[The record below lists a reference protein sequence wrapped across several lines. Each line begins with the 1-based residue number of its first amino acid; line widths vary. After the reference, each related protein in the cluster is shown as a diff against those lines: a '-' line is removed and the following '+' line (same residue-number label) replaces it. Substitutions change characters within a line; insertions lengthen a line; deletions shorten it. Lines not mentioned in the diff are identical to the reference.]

1 MRHEGDTCSR
11 RTGDPSVLDY
21 VEVPTPQPKA
31 GEVLVKADTIG
42 VSRPELL
49 VRRGVYPWMPPLPVI
64 PGIEMAGTVAELGAG
79 ASRFAVGQK
88 VYVTAR
94 ELPVRAGCYAEY
106 IAVPERALFALPAD
120 ADLEAA
126 ACLSNYQVAWH
137 LLHTATRGAP
147 GRSVLIGSASGGLG
161 SAAVQLA
168 KLAGMTAIALVG
180 TRGEGAGAQGVWRR
194 SRHRSQPRG
203 CGGSRHEH
211 HEQRRRRSYSRRGRR
226 TDFAKFLPM
235 LGPFGLLVSYGKLV
249 GRIESNVVDALDSGP
264 AYLNSAAVRI
274 FTMHTLDDKPAL
286 RAESMNDLI
295 DEARQ
300 RRDPPADPRPP
311 AAEGRAPRPR
321 DDRGA
326 AGDRQDLAE
335 ALRLSPPRRS
345 PTPSPPGPS
354 VSGRP

>member
-1 MRHEGDTCSR
+1 MKAILLT

-21 VEVPTPQPKA
+21 VEVPTPEPKA

-49 VRRGVYPWMPPLPVI
+49 VRRGVYAWMPPLPVI
-64 PGIEMAGTVAELGAG
+64 PGIEMAGTVAGLGAG
-79 ASRFAVGQK
+79 ANRFAAGQK

-126 ACLSNYQVAWH
+126 SCLSNYQVAWH
-137 LLHTATRGAP
+137 LIHTATRGAP

-180 TRGEGAGAQGVWRR
+180 TEEKAQALKAYGADHVIDHSREDVGARVASITNNAGVDLILDAV
-194 SRHRSQPRG
+194 
-203 CGGSRHEH
+203 GGR
-211 HEQRRRRSYSRRGRR
+211 
-226 TDFAKFLPM
+226 DFAKLLPM
-235 LGPFGLLVSYGKLV
+235 LGPFGLLVSYGKMV

-286 RAESMNDLI
+286 RAESMTNLMMKLSAGAIRPLI
-295 DEARQ
+295 HARLPLKDARRAHELIEARQ
-300 RRDPPADPRPP
+300 VIGKILLKP
-311 AAEGRAPRPR
+311 
-321 DDRGA
+321 
-326 AGDRQDLAE
+326 
-335 ALRLSPPRRS
+335 
-345 PTPSPPGPS
+345 
-354 VSGRP
+354 

>member
-1 MRHEGDTCSR
+1 MKAILLT

-21 VEVPTPQPKA
+21 VEVPTPRPKP

-49 VRRGVYPWMPPLPVI
+49 VRRGVYPWMPPLPFI
-64 PGIEMAGTVAELGAG
+64 PGIEMAGTVAERGAG

-106 IAVPERALFALPAD
+106 IAVPERALFALPAE

-147 GRSVLIGSASGGLG
+147 GQSVLIGSASGGLG

-180 TRGEGAGAQGVWRR
+180 SRTRR
-194 SRHRSQPRG
+194 
-203 CGGSRHEH
+203 
-211 HEQRRRRSYSRRGRR
+211 
-226 TDFAKFLPM
+226 
-235 LGPFGLLVSYGKLV
+235 LV
-249 GRIESNVVDALDSGP
+249 R
-264 AYLNSAAVRI
+264 
-274 FTMHTLDDKPAL
+274 
-286 RAESMNDLI
+286 
-295 DEARQ
+295 
-300 RRDPPADPRPP
+300 
-311 AAEGRAPRPR
+311 
-321 DDRGA
+321 
-326 AGDRQDLAE
+326 
-335 ALRLSPPRRS
+335 
-345 PTPSPPGPS
+345 
-354 VSGRP
+354 

>member
-1 MRHEGDTCSR
+1 MALGTWICEGKPTGHDVWMKAILLS
-11 RTGDPSVLDY
+11 RTGDPSVLEY
-21 VEVPTPQPKA
+21 TEVPTPKPTP

-49 VRRGVYPWMPPLPVI
+49 VRRGVYAWMPPLPVI
-64 PGIEMAGTVAELGAG
+64 PGIEMAGTVAELGEG
-79 ASRFAVGQK
+79 TSRFVIGQK

-106 IAVPERALFALPAD
+106 IAVPERAPFALPPQ

-147 GRSVLIGSASGGLG
+147 GQSVLIGQASGGLG

-180 TRGEGAGAQGVWRR
+180 TDAKARALKAYGADHVINQSREDVAARVRKFTGGV
-194 SRHRSQPRG
+194 G
-203 CGGSRHEH
+203 VDLILDAVGGTE
-211 HEQRRRRSYSRRGRR
+211 
-226 TDFAKFLPM
+226 FANFLPM

-249 GRIESNVVDALDSGP
+249 GAIESNVVAGLDKGP

-274 FTMHTLDDKPAL
+274 FTMHTLDDKPAV

-295 DEARQ
+295 RKLAEGAIRPLIHARLPLKDARRAHEMIEAREVIGKILLK
-300 RRDPPADPRPP
+300 P
-311 AAEGRAPRPR
+311 
-321 DDRGA
+321 
-326 AGDRQDLAE
+326 
-335 ALRLSPPRRS
+335 
-345 PTPSPPGPS
+345 
-354 VSGRP
+354 